1 MQFTAGF
8 FHYRA
13 ARVNH
18 RVPGSLDVLRAFAAR
33 DLSSCDRAVMGRL
46 PKRDG
51 NHGRAGTGRVGS
63 LLIAFYPS
71 LQVFVSI
78 FLPAATLQWRP
89 LVPVQVARLFWYLNY
104 LSRYRTFQS
113 AY

>member
-1 MQFTAGF
+1 
-8 FHYRA
+8 
-13 ARVNH
+13 
-18 RVPGSLDVLRAFAAR
+18 
-33 DLSSCDRAVMGRL
+33 MGGL
-46 PKRDG
+46 PQHSG
-51 NHGRAGTGRVGS
+51 NHGRAGTGHVGNVLMAS
-63 LLIAFYPS
+63 HQS

-104 LSRYRTFQS
+104 LNRCRIFQS